1 MVAAAQMGCDLRMA
15 IQALPLL
22 LLTASS
28 LGWGAVHY
36 VTVAGLGGE
45 PDYEQRFAALA
56 KEVDKLVQG
65 SAGDNHVYTLS
76 AGDGTR
82 AKLTEALGKIARE
95 AKPEDT
101 FILFLIGHGSFDGA
115 DYKFNLRGP
124 DISASEL
131 AVLCDRIPAGK
142 QLVVNATSA
151 SGGGIKSLQRS
162 NRALVTATRS
172 GSEKNATVF
181 ARFWVEAMRDPSA
194 DVDKNEAV
202 TALEAF
208 RYADRKT
215 ASFYETNKRIATEH
229 AVIEDTGK
237 GDAVRNPS
245 DENGQGM
252 LAARLALVRFGAAQK
267 AAANPAKQGLLTR
280 KDDLEARIDRLKLE
294 KAAMPVEVY
303 RRQLSA
309 LLLDLARVQEELDK

>member
-1 MVAAAQMGCDLRMA
+1 MRIANALWVLTLSAAG
-15 IQALPLL
+15 
-22 LLTASS
+22 S
-28 LGWGAVHY
+28 LCSGAVHY

-45 PDYEQRFAALA
+45 PDYEQRFTALA

-65 SAGDNHVYTLS
+65 STGENRVHTLAS
-76 AGDGTR
+76 GDGTR
-82 AKLTEALGKIARE
+82 AKLTEALGQVARE

-101 FILFLIGHGSFDGA
+101 FILTMIGHGSFDGA

-124 DISASEL
+124 DISATDL
-131 AVLCDRIPAGK
+131 AVLCDRISAGK

-151 SGGGIKSLQRS
+151 SGGGIKSLQRP
-162 NRALVTATRS
+162 NRAVVSATRS

-267 AAANPAKQGLLTR
+267 AAANPAKQGLLAR

-303 RRQLSA
+303 RKQLST
-309 LLLDLARVQEELDK
+309 LLIELARVQEELDK